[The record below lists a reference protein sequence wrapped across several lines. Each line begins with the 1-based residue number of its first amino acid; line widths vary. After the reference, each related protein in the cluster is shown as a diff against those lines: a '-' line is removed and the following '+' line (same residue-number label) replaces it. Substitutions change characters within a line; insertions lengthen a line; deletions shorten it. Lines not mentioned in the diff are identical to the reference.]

1 MPPTALAVRLSAA
14 PAYVQPQI
22 FTTPFV
28 VGRLPEQREL
38 SWNGLE
44 QVEVSGL
51 IPLDVEKLPHKGT
64 TS

>member
-1 MPPTALAVRLSAA
+1 MQLDGAGRLPSSEIVRMRWLNAN
-14 PAYVQPQI
+14 
-22 FTTPFV
+22 V